1 MDLASTRLLTSV
13 NEFVQRRCARP
24 TIYHGLSPPIF
35 LVEWAQTIHS
45 TLIPS
50 IVPFSQRKRF
60 RAAASI
66 RPLAF
71 SLLFIFKTKMEE
83 RDTKFVNR
91 RSLLVTMWIFT
102 NPNYEHQYSPSFT
115 ATCICMYKY
124 KYLCACGTNHTFSW
138 LWWGLTC
145 TDITDW
151 DIRLY
156 THPASSLDGIAV
168 TWQQPPLI

>member
-71 SLLFIFKTKMEE
+71 PLLFIFKTKMEE
-83 RDTKFVNR
+83 RDTKFVD
-91 RSLLVTMWIFT
+91 LCWWQCGF
-102 NPNYEHQYSPSFT
+102 SPILIMST
-115 ATCICMYKY
+115 SILPPSRPHAY
-124 KYLCACGTNHTFSW
+124 ACKSTSTYAHVAQITHFRGSGGGLHVQTPRIGT
-138 LWWGLTC
+138 
-145 TDITDW
+145 
-151 DIRLY
+151 
-156 THPASSLDGIAV
+156 
-168 TWQQPPLI
+168 